1 MSTANRLL
9 NVLALFTMERPDWT
23 VEEAAGE
30 LGLTLSTA
38 YRYFKSLVEAG
49 LVTADTPGR
58 YTLGPAIIQYDRQ
71 LRLRDPLIAS
81 AAPIMRRL
89 AITMGTDASVVL
101 CRLYRTQVLCVHLES
116 VDLPDIARDYL
127 RVSYGRGQPMPLH
140 RGAPSKAILAHM
152 NFRMVKPIYD
162 KDPEAMAAVG
172 LGANWTEVK
181 RNLRKLRSAGAIVT
195 QGELEGGRQGIAY
208 PIHSAQD
215 LVIGSLSIVLPVTR
229 QMPSKEATGALLAEA
244 VQGIRA
250 SMGTLPPQEKP
261 VKNQPA
267 ERRARVAD
275 ASRA

>member
-9 NVLALFTMERPDWT
+9 NVLALFTMDRPGWT

-38 YRYFKSLVEAG
+38 YRYFKSLVDAG

-58 YTLGPAIIQYDRQ
+58 YTLGPAILQYDRQ
-71 LRLRDPLIAS
+71 LRLHDPLIAA

-89 AITMGTDASVVL
+89 AMGMGSEASVVL

-116 VDLPDIARDYL
+116 VDRPDINYMQ
-127 RVSYGRGQPMPLH
+127 VSYGRGQPMPLH

-162 KDPEAMAAVG
+162 QDPGAMAAVG

-181 RNLRKLRSAGAIVT
+181 RNLRKLRNAGAIVT

-215 LVIGSLSIVLPVTR
+215 VVIGSLSIVLPVTR
-229 QMPSKEATGALLAEA
+229 QMPSKETTGALLAEA
-244 VQGIRA
+244 VASIRA
-250 SMGTLPPQEKP
+250 NMGAPPQAEP
-261 VKNQPA
+261 VVEQPA
-267 ERRARVAD
+267 ERRPRVAD
-275 ASRA
+275 GSRA